1 VTISTLPDTP
11 VPRVIR
17 AAPVV
22 RSVLDE
28 SIGRS
33 GGVNA
38 VIAAGVSAGVSA
50 VIPPVIAA
58 LPVAGAAVNRA
69 IAAMPVA
76 EAPIATAVVS
86 TALVG
91 VVATALVAIALVATV
106 SVPRHDVT
114 RPDVTRPDVTVAPVD
129 GASAIEVREA
139 VRVAGA
145 AIATVVIAGR
155 RPVAGWHA
163 IAGASVAGAGTA
175 DETGPRA
182 IL

>member
-1 VTISTLPDTP
+1 VPISTLPDTP

-38 VIAAGVSAGVSA
+38 VIAAGVSA

-91 VVATALVAIALVATV
+91 VVATALVAIALVAIALVARV
-106 SVPRHDVT
+106 SVP